1 MKKLSQ
7 NNIKPKILN
16 IYKPEGISS
25 FDVIRNWKR
34 RLRGHGKIGHFGTLD
49 PFASGVLMLGITGA
63 QKLNNFIHDCLPKSY
78 LAIGK
83 LGVETETGDL
93 TVEPAQID
101 ETDFL
106 KFEISKFS
114 EKFIEEKL
122 RDQFLGEYWQAPH
135 KYSAAKFE
143 GKALHKWAR
152 EGVEIKKEKKQ
163 RFIHDIKVVKYDFP
177 YLHIHFEVSSGTY
190 IRTLF
195 SECANY
201 LGTLGCL
208 EGLIREKVGMC
219 TTENSI
225 KKEEWDNE
233 DHTYIDVDEV
243 LDFPSFILAE
253 KEANLYMNG
262 VRLKINRIKEES
274 AGRLQF
280 PYRWVRDES
289 NEILGLAEIVDDEFH
304 SKINFIVTS

>member
-7 NNIKPKILN
+7 SNNKPKILN

-34 RLRGHGKIGHFGTLD
+34 RLKGHGKIGHFGTLD
-49 PFASGVLMLGITGA
+49 PFASGVLMMGVTGA
-63 QKLNNFIHDCLPKSY
+63 QKLNDYIHDCLPKSY

-83 LGVETETGDL
+83 LGIETETGDL
-93 TVEPAQID
+93 TEEPSQVD
-101 ETDFL
+101 ETDFF
-106 KFEISKFS
+106 KIEMPRFS
-114 EKFIEEKL
+114 EEFIEAKL

-163 RFIHDIKVVKYDFP
+163 RFVHDIKVIKYEFP

-208 EGLIREKVGMC
+208 EGLIREKVGIC

-225 KKEEWDNE
+225 KKENWDNE
-233 DHTYIDVDEV
+233 DHTYFDIDEV
-243 LDFPSFILAE
+243 LDFSSYILAE
-253 KEANLYMNG
+253 KEAMLYTNG
-262 VRLKINRIKEES
+262 VRLKVDRIKEEV
-274 AGRLQF
+274 GGTLENDL
-280 PYRWVRDES
+280 RWIRNESRD
-289 NEILGLAEIVDDEFH
+289 ILGLAQIVEGEFH
-304 SKINFIVTS
+304 SKMNFTPS